1 MRDVKSV
8 ALGISATAGSVD
20 EPPDARGATHFL
32 EHLLFR
38 RTRRRSGAA
47 IARMTDR
54 LGGDCDAYTTKESV
68 TFHARTT
75 AERMDDAFDL
85 LFDLTEA
92 PAFTSEDVDVE
103 RSVIL
108 EEMAEARD
116 VPEDHLHDTFMR
128 ALWPGHPLGA
138 PILGTEETVRAL
150 SRKRLA
156 ARFREVFRP
165 ERMVIVAVGAF
176 EPERLL
182 ERLTMRR
189 RPAPPARAAE
199 RPAARRPARRPRSAG
214 CLIHIPRPEL
224 TQTHLL
230 VGAPTIRYGHPLMAA
245 ASLAALILGGGVSSR
260 LWRVVRERHGLAYH
274 VGSGLSLHREAG
286 VSLIEAAT
294 APENLPRLVRTA
306 AREVKRFLSDG
317 ISRAELSRAKNQVRV
332 EIALGLESTAA
343 RREAA
348 LRAFVFRGRPEEPD
362 EILARVAKVTTE
374 DIAEAGSLLFGGLGP
389 AGLGVTGPTL
399 GGASLEDLRGEWA
412 A

>member
-8 ALGISATAGSVD
+8 AVGILAAAGSAD
-20 EPPDARGATHFL
+20 EPFDARGATHFL

-38 RTRRRSGAA
+38 RARRRSGAA

-68 TFHARTT
+68 AFHARTT
-75 AERMDDAFDL
+75 AERLDDAFDL

-128 ALWPGHPLGA
+128 TLWPSHPLGA
-138 PILGTEETVRAL
+138 PILGTEETVR
-150 SRKRLA
+150 SITQKRLA
-156 ARFREVFRP
+156 AWFREVFRP
-165 ERMVIVAVGAF
+165 ERTLIMAVGAF

-182 ERLTMRR
+182 KRLSMRR
-189 RPAPPARAAE
+189 RPPSPVSPASPAGRPGRRPHPAR
-199 RPAARRPARRPRSAG
+199 
-214 CLIHIPRPEL
+214 CLLHIPRPEL

-230 VGAPTIRYGHPLMAA
+230 VGAPTIAYGHPLMAA

-294 APENLPRLVRTA
+294 APKNLPRLVRTA
-306 AREVKRFLSDG
+306 ARVLKRFVSDG
-317 ISRAELSRAKNQVRV
+317 VSPAELQRAKNQVRV

-348 LRAFVFRGRPEEPD
+348 VRAFVFRGRPEEPD
-362 EILARVAKVTTE
+362 EVLARVAGVTTG
-374 DIAEAGSLLFGGLGP
+374 DVAEAAALLFGGLGP
-389 AGLGVTGPTL
+389 AGLGVSGPTL
-399 GGASLEDLRGEWA
+399 AGATLEDLRGELA